1 MPHGKCGILACGPP
15 GKSPKVLIWGRKPC
29 RIFTPQNHFHAFHLW
44 VPYKVITSLHI
55 EFLCL
60 FIYAI
65 YSPIYYSH
73 HTIIQLYLCSF
84 PLSGCKHCDVTH
96 CFIRINLP
104 SVCTCSAA
112 QLCSTLCN
120 PMDYSPPGS
129 SVHGIFHLAAVMRGS
144 SGPGWRYTEPTLPI
158 PQRMCSESLKE
169 LEESES
175 KDVGLPSPQS

>member
-1 MPHGKCGILACGPP
+1 MQNLY
-15 GKSPKVLIWGRKPC
+15 
-29 RIFTPQNHFHAFHLW
+29 PQNHFHAFHLW

-84 PLSGCKHCDVTH
+84 PLSSCKHCDVTH

-129 SVHGIFHLAAVMRGS
+129 SVHGIFQHENW
-144 SGPGWRYTEPTLPI
+144 SGLLFIPPRDLPDPGIKPMFLISTCIGRQILYHCTWEASLPNTY
-158 PQRMCSESLKE
+158 
-169 LEESES
+169 
-175 KDVGLPSPQS
+175 